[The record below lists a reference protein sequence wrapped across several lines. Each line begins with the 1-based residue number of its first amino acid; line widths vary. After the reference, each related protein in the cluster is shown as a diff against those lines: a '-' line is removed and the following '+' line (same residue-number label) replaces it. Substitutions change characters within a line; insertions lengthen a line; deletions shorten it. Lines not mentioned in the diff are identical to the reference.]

1 MTKKLDLN
9 IKETVPELKKL
20 LHQQKSGRK
29 KERILV
35 LYLLKTQQAED
46 AFTTATVI
54 GRNYSTVKRWLRIY
68 RQGGLNGLLELKHGG
83 GRTLSLPPNVLE
95 VLEQRLQQPEGFYS
109 YEDIQV
115 WLEETYGIKLY
126 YSTLHGIIH
135 TRLKAS
141 PKVLRPKRAKPN

>member
-54 GRNYSTVKRWLRIY
+54 GRNYSTVKRWLSCFWTIA
-68 RQGGLNGLLELKHGG
+68 LLSTQQIIMTIH
-83 GRTLSLPPNVLE
+83 RYI
-95 VLEQRLQQPEGFYS
+95 LQLF
-109 YEDIQV
+109 ED
-115 WLEETYGIKLY
+115 LMM
-126 YSTLHGIIH
+126 
-135 TRLKAS
+135 
-141 PKVLRPKRAKPN
+141 